1 MNNFNHLKNFTQMHG
16 IDPKT
21 VEEATV
27 LTKNL
32 EDFVVGW
39 LSAIEGASS
48 NHKTE
53 AGSAHH
59 HTTPDA
65 AKNPANTTTPTT
77 PGKFPKLGMTVK
89 WRASGS
95 ADGKFPKMDRA
106 AIITGVGKDGLVD
119 LCVLNPT
126 GIFFTQGAKFSAD
139 ETSGSTWGW
148 ID

>member
-1 MNNFNHLKNFTQMHG
+1 MNNFDRLKNFIQMQD

-21 VEEATV
+21 VEEFAV
-27 LTKNL
+27 LAGNL
-32 EDFVVGW
+32 EGLVAGW
-39 LSAIEGASS
+39 LSTIEKASS
-48 NHKTE
+48 GPKAENESPHR
-53 AGSAHH
+53 HVV
-59 HTTPDA
+59 PDA
-65 AKNPANTTTPTT
+65 GKNPADNTTPPS

-106 AIITGVGKDGLVD
+106 AIITGVGKSGEVD

-126 GIFFTQGAKFSAD
+126 GIFFTQNAKFSAD
-139 ETSGSTWGW
+139 NTTGSTWGW